1 MFRSFFGNR
10 KWMWWSVLG
19 TLLIIGVTWY
29 KVQLTVELNA
39 WYGDFYDYIQ
49 KILTKPGSSSQ
60 TEFFSKV
67 LVFAKIAGIF
77 VGVAVLLE
85 YFVKHWVFRWRT
97 AMTDFYSA
105 NWPKVRH
112 IEGASQRVQ
121 DDTYRFAKITE
132 ALGISFLRSIMTLVA
147 FLPILWT
154 LSAKVPDLPF
164 FGAVSQSLVWTAL
177 MSAIF
182 GTVLLASVGV
192 KLPGLEFNNQ
202 RVEAAYRKEL
212 VLGED
217 DPTRASPPTLADIW
231 VRVRENHFRLFFH
244 YAYFDVARYFY
255 LQYSGLIPLIA
266 MSPGLLAGTITLG
279 LMQQISNVFERVESS
294 FQYLVNSW
302 PTIVELIS
310 IYKRLKAFENEIKN
324 SSDGSDAGGVASAAS
339 VTGVANPA
347 LDSSAPI

>member
-49 KILTKPGSSSQ
+49 KILTKPGSSNQ
-60 TEFFSKV
+60 AEFFAKV
-67 LVFAKIAGIF
+67 AVFAKIAGIF

-85 YFVKHWVFRWRT
+85 FFVKHWVFRWRT
-97 AMTDFYSA
+97 AMTDFYAA

-154 LSAKVPDLPF
+154 LSAKVPELPF
-164 FGAVSQSLVWTAL
+164 LGAVSQSLVWTAL
-177 MSAIF
+177 MSAAF
-182 GTVLLASVGV
+182 GTVLLAAVGV

-217 DPTRASPPTLADIW
+217 DPTRASPPTLSDIW

-279 LMQQISNVFERVESS
+279 VMQQISNVFERVESS

-310 IYKRLKAFENEIKN
+310 IYKRLRAFEKEIKN
-324 SSDGSDAGGVASAAS
+324 SSDGPGVIDTAGFSGVASAAEP
-339 VTGVANPA
+339 G
-347 LDSSAPI
+347 LGSSAPV